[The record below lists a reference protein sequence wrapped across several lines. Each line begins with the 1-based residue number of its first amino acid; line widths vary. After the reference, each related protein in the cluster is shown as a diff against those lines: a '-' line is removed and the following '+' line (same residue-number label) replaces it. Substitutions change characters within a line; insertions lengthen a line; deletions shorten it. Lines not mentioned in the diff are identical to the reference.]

1 MGATAKEL
9 VTAFM
14 QALQT
19 KQFEKAATYLSDDFH
34 FIGWTPLPLN
44 KDQFIRLSSE
54 LAEGM
59 PNLSYNFHDLQDVD
73 ALLAEGD
80 RERAV
85 VQITG
90 TQVNEFVLTPLG
102 LPPILE
108 TGRSISLPAQHWE
121 YVVRNNAI
129 TTIDVEPVPGGDI
142 SGLLHQ
148 LGTDVQIIQ

>member
-1 MGATAKEL
+1 MGAKAKEL

-14 QALQT
+14 LALET

-34 FIGWTPLPLN
+34 FMGWTPLPLN

-54 LAEGM
+54 LAEGI
-59 PNLSYNFHDLQDVD
+59 PDLSYNFHDLHDVD

-80 RERAV
+80 RERAII
-85 VQITG
+85 QITG

-129 TTIDVEPVPGGDI
+129 TTIDVEPVPGGGI

>member
-54 LAEGM
+54 LAEGI
-59 PNLSYNFHDLQDVD
+59 PNLSNNFHDLQDVE

-80 RERAV
+80 REGAAM
-85 VQITG
+85 QIPV
-90 TQVNEFVLTPLG
+90 TQLNELSPTPPK
-102 LPPILE
+102 LPP
-108 TGRSISLPAQHWE
+108 TPQPPHPSLFP
-121 YVVRNNAI
+121 
-129 TTIDVEPVPGGDI
+129 
-142 SGLLHQ
+142 
-148 LGTDVQIIQ
+148 